1 MATVNA
7 ALADAVVGLRLDLLR
22 FEAGTVQALVR
33 AYTGA
38 LADTSAALDR
48 ALEEAGAGR
57 PLSPRTVEL
66 LSARAAALRG
76 DLVILLGR
84 LQGDLREALDAAALS
99 EAAQLMITFQ
109 EVVPASAGIDWV
121 RPAPVDVAAA
131 VLSPGRAY
139 TESLALD
146 LLVVYDSVHP
156 VIARGAASG
165 ASVPAL
171 VKDLK
176 RALGAIAGGRS
187 RLVTIARTEIQRTAN
202 AAALATYRANADVV
216 QGVEYLATLD
226 SRTCP
231 VCAPSHG
238 QTWDLED
245 PAAPA
250 IPRHPRCRCFYA
262 PVLKSWTDL
271 RLGPSQRSLFDGAPS
286 GGDDFQDWLKRQPE
300 AVQREMLGAAR
311 FEAWTAGADLA
322 DFTDGRRI
330 LTLDD
335 LRARGV
341 IPPDTE

>member
-1 MATVNA
+1 MATINA

-38 LADTSAALDR
+38 LADTTASLER
-48 ALEEAGAGR
+48 ALKEAAAGR
-57 PLSPRTVEL
+57 PLSPRTVDL
-66 LSARAAALRG
+66 LADRAAALRG
-76 DLVILLGR
+76 DLVVLLGR

-109 EVVPASAGIDWV
+109 EVVPDAIGIDFV
-121 RPAPVDVAAA
+121 RPAPADVAAA

-146 LLVVYDSVHP
+146 LLGVYDAVQP

-165 ASVPAL
+165 ASIPRL
-171 VKDLK
+171 VRDLEG
-176 RALGAIAGGRS
+176 ALGAIAGGRS

-245 PAAPA
+245 PDAPS

-262 PVLKSWTDL
+262 PVLKSWTE
-271 RLGPSQRSLFDGAPS
+271 LGMGPAQASLFDGAPS
-286 GGDDFQDWLKRQPE
+286 GGGDFQDWLKRQPE
-300 AVQREMLGAAR
+300 AVQRDMLGAAR

-322 DFTDGRRI
+322 DFTDGRRG

-341 IPPDTE
+341 LATDPD